1 MILIER
7 IEIMNKKTIKAV
19 APFAHPG
26 FLNFKQAPFAAW
38 VRNGGQVAEA
48 HYPPR
53 WLHGAAYRWEL
64 PTIWKSRKE
73 ARLRFVEPVSLSF
86 DSFPDYARYEVVPMF
101 WDCWPRY
108 FEKTCRWLRKH
119 GVKTAIFSSRQTAEM
134 MQERFSGKNE
144 GWQKINVIWCP
155 EAVDDS
161 VYQKGKLL
169 KDRNIDLLEFGR
181 SNDKVFKVDQLE
193 SVIDNKNRNL
203 NHVCTKQNGKFIYTN
218 EQLYE
223 AMGNAKVTIALPR
236 SITQPEVAGDIETL
250 TQRYWECMFSRM
262 VMVGHAPQELIDFI
276 GYNPVIEL
284 NDKISPE
291 EQIADVIE
299 HIEDYQVLVDK
310 NRETAERLGS
320 WDVRMKW
327 LMGELAEY
335 YQI

>member
-1 MILIER
+1 
-7 IEIMNKKTIKAV
+7 MNKTIKAV

-38 VRNGGQVAEA
+38 VRNGGLVAQEY
-48 HYPPR
+48 YPPR

-64 PTIWKSRKE
+64 PTIWKSRKK

-108 FEKTCRWLRKH
+108 FEKSCEWLRRH
-119 GVKTAIFSSRQTAEM
+119 QVKIAIFPSRQTAEK

-181 SNDKVFKVDQLE
+181 SNDKVFKADQLKA
-193 SVIDNKNRNL
+193 VFDNKNCSL

-218 EQLYE
+218 EQLYD

-236 SITQPEVAGDIETL
+236 SITQPEIAADIETL

-284 NDKISPE
+284 RDNISAE

-299 HIEDYQVLVDK
+299 HIEDYQSLVDK
-310 NRETAERLGS
+310 NRETAEKMGS

-327 LMGELAEY
+327 LMEKLSVEF
-335 YQI
+335 QIFKS